1 MMRQI
6 LSFILSL
13 FSPTLASVLNSVLCI
28 QISTNHIT
36 ILIQYNVVSKKKNN
50 PVQRWDPARLIF
62 RRNEISFFFSFI
74 GCCHTRHGPLLPLS
88 RHTIKIKAWK
98 QHNVTSSFTFISSLE
113 INKKSSNLAKENSWL

>member
-1 MMRQI
+1 MRQI

-13 FSPTLASVLNSVLCI
+13 FSPTLASILDSVLCI

-36 ILIQYNVVSKKKNN
+36 ILIHYNVVSKKKI

-62 RRNEISFFFSFI
+62 RRNEISLFFSFT
-74 GCCHTRHGPLLPLS
+74 GCCHTRHDPLLPLS

-113 INKKSSNLAKENSWL
+113 INKQSFNLAKANSWL